1 MMRVLLLLVSVS
13 LFVVLWPAP
22 VSGQPPTFD
31 ADVGLDAGHSHADV
45 GASGAGLR
53 EFELTLDI
61 ALRARALLEARGY
74 SVNMTRTDYG
84 PLSAMDHPNSTERVR
99 IEQEARLASVG
110 RVRCYVSVHFNAH
123 PSPGLSG
130 TETYYNPE
138 NHGEQAWRLAEAL
151 QRNVVGMLW
160 EAGYPSVDRGVR
172 SDLLAGKPYGHFFGL
187 RGPDPGA
194 LVEGLFLSNPS
205 DAAQLWRDEVR
216 QAIAE
221 GYSRGISEYL
231 GGGASAVPPGQT
243 GRSEG
248 DPNSRYL
255 TTMTIASA
263 TIPPDIF
270 DLPTRRS
277 TNTIGTSAIR

>member
-1 MMRVLLLLVSVS
+1 M
-13 LFVVLWPAP
+13 
-22 VSGQPPTFD
+22 PT
-31 ADVGLDAGHSHADV
+31 S
-45 GASGAGLR
+45 
-53 EFELTLDI
+53 
-61 ALRARALLEARGY
+61 
-74 SVNMTRTDYG
+74 
-84 PLSAMDHPNSTERVR
+84 LSAMNHPNSTERVR
-99 IEQEARLASVG
+99 TEQEARIASVG

-123 PSPGLSG
+123 PNAGLSG
-130 TETYYNPE
+130 TETYYNPD

-151 QRNVVGMLW
+151 QRHVVGMLW

-194 LVEGLFLSNPS
+194 LVEGLFLSNPR

-231 GGGASAVPPGQT
+231 AGGASAVVAGPT
-243 GRSEG
+243 ERSEG

-255 TTMTIASA
+255 TTMSIASA